1 MGRQKHFVPRNETAK
16 FNRDFILFLFPFF
29 PPSFW
34 GWVSLTRNIGEK
46 HSFFQLCFSVGFPIR
61 NYGRPAA
68 LHFVIMT
75 GKNEFLMWYLCQLQV
90 ACGSSVTRHSE
101 SNEPELRRR
110 ASPENI
116 TSRWK
121 KKTKTILFP
130 SELSMEMLFI
140 RTKANLQTHI
150 GQKGMQ
156 SNVSYWAPDPHTGYF
171 IDSQTLSQSV
181 SPLYIWE
188 LWVGKRSLLP
198 QAAQWLSLGT
208 SHSDNTLFQ
217 LCVSV
222 EIAEIRCSLT
232 YHVIGM
238 ALSMLPTCIRVC

>member
-121 KKTKTILFP
+121 KKNKNY
-130 SELSMEMLFI
+130 S
-140 RTKANLQTHI
+140 
-150 GQKGMQ
+150 
-156 SNVSYWAPDPHTGYF
+156 
-171 IDSQTLSQSV
+171 
-181 SPLYIWE
+181 
-188 LWVGKRSLLP
+188 
-198 QAAQWLSLGT
+198 LSLWAQHGDVVHKDKGKFT
-208 SHSDNTLFQ
+208 NTHWTERDAKQCLLLSTWPSHRLFHWFPDTFTE
-217 LCVSV
+217 C
-222 EIAEIRCSLT
+222 
-232 YHVIGM
+232 
-238 ALSMLPTCIRVC
+238 